1 MMGAYQFVLRERER
15 ERAGK
20 TAEATENEEIKA
32 AYLRGVSNWL
42 HYECMVNGSC

>member
-1 MMGAYQFVLRERER
+1 MIRAYQFVW
-15 ERAGK
+15 RAGK
-20 TAEATENEEIKA
+20 TAEAAKNEEIKA